1 MPKVK
6 KRVFVSA
13 KGDFNKIAIAI
24 EAQGI
29 PVAKVGQNHMGDRI
43 IEFEDP
49 TVNIRLIIKGTKDGD
64 YKVKLTANDV
74 TKIITGTLSTEGI
87 NHISKNYALSDFDLS
102 LNS

>member
-6 KRVFVSA
+6 KRVFVAA
-13 KGDFNKIAIAI
+13 KGDFNKITIAI

-49 TVNIRLIIKGTKDGD
+49 IVNIRLIIKGNKGGD
-64 YKVKLTANDV
+64 YKVKVTANNV
-74 TKIITGTLSTEGI
+74 MKTISGTLSSDGI
-87 NHISKNYALSDFDLS
+87 NHISKNYALSDFNLS
-102 LNS
+102 

>member
-6 KRVFVSA
+6 KRTAVAA
-13 KGDFNKIAIAI
+13 KGGFNKIAIAI

-29 PVAKVGQNHMGDRI
+29 PVAKVGENHKGDRI

-49 TVNIRLIIKGTKDGD
+49 TVNIRLIIKGNKDAD
-64 YKVKLTANDV
+64 YKVKVTANDV
-74 TKIITGTLSTEGI
+74 TKTISGTLSIDGI
-87 NHISKNYALSDFDLS
+87 NHVSKNYSLSDFNLS